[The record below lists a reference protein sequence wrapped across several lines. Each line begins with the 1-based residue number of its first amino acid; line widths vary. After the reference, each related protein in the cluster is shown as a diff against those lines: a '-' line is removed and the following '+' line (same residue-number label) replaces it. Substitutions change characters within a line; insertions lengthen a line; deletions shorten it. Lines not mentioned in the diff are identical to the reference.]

1 MDQADLESSPEDTA
15 NAFAAQAI
23 RKAELADNYL
33 ALANRFAEDLEKAE
47 SSIHSL
53 IENEDLRQQ
62 LLTAIGLSDKAK
74 KYFTPESERE
84 HLEEILDLLQ
94 SRSKDLKRE
103 LVYRFL
109 LTSGDSLGG
118 RSRNMIGREGSD
130 RLIENIQKLLLS
142 RHQDFDLMKTK
153 EEKIAAIIWEDRVV
167 MFDIKPRWINK
178 NIDVI
183 LFKTTSSA
191 SLANLRE
198 DPEKFLACGEIK
210 GGADPAGSD
219 EHWKTAKSAL
229 ERIREAFESL
239 DKTPPPLFF
248 AGLSIV
254 PGVAQEIAQDLR
266 RGKLTRAANL
276 ARDEQL
282 NELSNWL
289 VGL

>member
-1 MDQADLESSPEDTA
+1 MDQADLESSAEDTA
-15 NAFAAQAI
+15 NAFASQAI
-23 RKAELADNYL
+23 RKADLADSYL
-33 ALANRFAEDLEKAE
+33 ALANRFAEDLEKAD
-47 SSIHSL
+47 SSIDSL
-53 IENEDLRQQ
+53 VQNEDLRQQ

-84 HLEEILDLLQ
+84 HLEEILELLQ
-94 SRSKDLKRE
+94 SRSEDLKRE

-118 RSRNMIGREGSD
+118 RSRNLIGREGSD
-130 RLIENIQKLLLS
+130 RLIENIQQLLLS
-142 RHQDFDLMKTK
+142 SDQEFDLIRTK
-153 EEKIAAIIWEDRVV
+153 DEKVTAIVWQDRAV

-183 LFKTTSSA
+183 LFRATSGA
-191 SLANLRE
+191 NLANLRE
-198 DPEKFLACGEIK
+198 DPDHFLACGEIK

-239 DKTPPPLFF
+239 GKTPPPLFF

-254 PGVAQEIAQDLR
+254 PGVAKEIAQELR
-266 RGKLTRAANL
+266 KGKLNRAANL
-276 ARDEQL
+276 ARDEQV

-289 VGL
+289 LTL